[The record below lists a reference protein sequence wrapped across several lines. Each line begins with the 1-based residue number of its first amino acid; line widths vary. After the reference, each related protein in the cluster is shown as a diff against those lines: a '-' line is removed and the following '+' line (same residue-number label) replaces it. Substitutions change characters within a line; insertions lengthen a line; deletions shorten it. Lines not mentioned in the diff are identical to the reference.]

1 MFLSKQ
7 CGLEEVEW
15 PWWGSTCIF
24 IQTSVLVM
32 SSLNSKHLSVFY
44 NGNPDPRSLAKHGV
58 NEGDHHLR
66 LKTAVGYNSGGRVKL
81 TETSIV
87 YLKDLYGVVLGFL
100 GCVGRSG

>member
-1 MFLSKQ
+1 
-7 CGLEEVEW
+7 
-15 PWWGSTCIF
+15 
-24 IQTSVLVM
+24 M

-81 TETSIV
+81 TET
-87 YLKDLYGVVLGFL
+87 
-100 GCVGRSG
+100 